1 MSKFTSHIFIVISIA
16 FTFNSCLREPAV
28 EPDTYRGNFESLWK
42 IIDTRYCY
50 LDYKEIDWNTVY
62 RKYSPQIDTVT
73 SKYGLFDV
81 LAEMLDE
88 LKDGHVNLYS
98 SFDRSRYWNWFSDYP
113 SNFDS
118 KIIFNAHYLGEKYRI
133 AGPFRY
139 KRIASDQVG
148 YAYYGSFSSN
158 FSYANIQALFDN
170 FKNCKG
176 MIIDVRNNSGGMVT
190 NAELLSS
197 FFFKEKTLT
206 GYISHKIA
214 DGHSDFSK
222 PTPVYTI
229 PHKTMNW
236 DKPIIILTN
245 RMSYSATNEF
255 ICRMKYAPNA
265 KIVGDKTGGGGG
277 FPLSSEL
284 PNGWMVRFSASPMF
298 NAEMEHTE
306 WGIDPDKKVDM
317 NIADK
322 LAGMDTII
330 EEAVKEIL

>member
-1 MSKFTSHIFIVISIA
+1 
-16 FTFNSCLREPAV
+16 
-28 EPDTYRGNFESLWK
+28 
-42 IIDTRYCY
+42 
-50 LDYKEIDWNTVY
+50 
-62 RKYSPQIDTVT
+62 
-73 SKYGLFDV
+73 
-81 LAEMLDE
+81 
-88 LKDGHVNLYS
+88 
-98 SFDRSRYWNWFSDYP
+98 
-113 SNFDS
+113 
-118 KIIFNAHYLGEKYRI
+118 
-133 AGPFRY
+133 
-139 KRIASDQVG
+139 
-148 YAYYGSFSSN
+148 
-158 FSYANIQALFDN
+158 
-170 FKNCKG
+170 
-176 MIIDVRNNSGGMVT
+176 
-190 NAELLSS
+190 
-197 FFFKEKTLT
+197 
-206 GYISHKIA
+206 
-214 DGHSDFSK
+214 
-222 PTPVYTI
+222 
-229 PHKTMNW
+229 MNW